1 MPAYFTLMMEFSRYE
16 VDLDTVEK
24 LDKAFEIVGLKF
36 KSGFWGKAEDR
47 TKEEIILHNQT
58 LLEEDFMLGAA
69 QNHDEGYWQ
78 SEYEYEGFSSVRGM
92 FLNNAPEKGEFEYVL
107 LIPEEEVLGG
117 DGKTYRAD
125 PIERLGV
132 LAEKLWAIPQIRSIQ
147 KANTAR
153 ASQCRPIPLRLS
165 PRDIIPSRIQNSMM
179 PSTYSLA
186 EL

>member
-78 SEYEYEGFSSVRGM
+78 SEYEYEVFSSVILTPAISSPSSSPIAIRP
-92 FLNNAPEKGEFEYVL
+92 FLRTFL
-107 LIPEEEVLGG
+107 
-117 DGKTYRAD
+117 
-125 PIERLGV
+125 
-132 LAEKLWAIPQIRSIQ
+132 
-147 KANTAR
+147 
-153 ASQCRPIPLRLS
+153 
-165 PRDIIPSRIQNSMM
+165 
-179 PSTYSLA
+179 
-186 EL
+186 

>member
-92 FLNNAPEKGEFEYVL
+92 FLNNAPEKGAFEYVL

-117 DGKTYRAD
+117 DGKTGVEGNDDMTPESEYREGKPMQTD
-125 PIERLGV
+125 PFAVISERYYPEQDTKLYDAKHIQLGGVMITSKKAKIEETNV
-132 LAEKLWAIPQIRSIQ
+132 
-147 KANTAR
+147 
-153 ASQCRPIPLRLS
+153 
-165 PRDIIPSRIQNSMM
+165 
-179 PSTYSLA
+179 
-186 EL
+186 